1 MPPKPAPTV
10 TEDVDDLDDLLDDFN
25 APAAP
30 ASAAAPP
37 SRPAPAPSGDAAVDE
52 ADPALDPAFA
62 QQLEQAF
69 AAMLSSLG
77 SENMPDGNDEAAV
90 FAQFDKLMR
99 GELPGA
105 DPSAPSAAASAGTAA
120 AAPATASAA
129 SGKGKA
135 PAPASAA
142 AAAADPNQS
151 FQDAIRATMEKL
163 KESDRGV
170 TVRALAGSRPSSM
183 RARQPR
189 SIS

>member
-1 MPPKPAPTV
+1 MLTPAQLTAMPPKPAPTV

-25 APAAP
+25 APAVP

-37 SRPAPAPSGDAAVDE
+37 LRPAPAPSGDAAVDE

-105 DPSAPSAAASAGTAA
+105 DPSASSAGTAA
-120 AAPATASAA
+120 AAASPAASAA

-135 PAPASAA
+135 PAPASSAA
-142 AAAADPNQS
+142 ATDPNQS

-170 TVRALAGSRPSSM
+170 TVRVLL
-183 RARQPR
+183 R
-189 SIS
+189 SVL